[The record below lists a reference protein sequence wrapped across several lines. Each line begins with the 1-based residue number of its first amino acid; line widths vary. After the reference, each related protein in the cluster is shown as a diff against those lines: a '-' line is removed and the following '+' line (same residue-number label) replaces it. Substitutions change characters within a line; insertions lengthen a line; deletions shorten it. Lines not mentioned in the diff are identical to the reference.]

1 MWSMNVCVCSS
12 VFADN
17 CGTAEHPHIQW
28 GSELL
33 DTGERLSEEKSST
46 EIPYSQACSV
56 FVQGKEILSYP
67 LNQTACK
74 CQATVISLVTE
85 TRNFSFK
92 LIISIGRYSRT
103 VAQSSCTFLQKG
115 TKENTKPF
123 FGVLE
128 QMLSASNT
136 RIPREKSNLL

>member
-1 MWSMNVCVCSS
+1 MCVCESS
-12 VFADN
+12 MFADN
-17 CGTAEHPHIQW
+17 CGTAQHPHIQW

-33 DTGERLSEEKSST
+33 DTVERLSKEKTST
-46 EIPYSQACSV
+46 EIPYSQAWSV
-56 FVQGKEILSYP
+56 FVQDKEIPSYP
-67 LNQTACK
+67 LNQTVCK

-92 LIISIGRYSRT
+92 PVISFGRYSHM